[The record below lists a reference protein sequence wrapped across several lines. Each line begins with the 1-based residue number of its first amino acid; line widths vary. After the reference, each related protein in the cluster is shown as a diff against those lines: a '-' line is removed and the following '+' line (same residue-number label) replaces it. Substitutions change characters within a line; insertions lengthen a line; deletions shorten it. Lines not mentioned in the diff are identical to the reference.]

1 MKTYS
6 ILALNPGSTST
17 KIALYRN
24 EQLVWDEGIDYS
36 SEQLNRFERITDQ
49 LEMRKQ
55 DIESVLQ
62 KRGTD
67 LQSLAAVVGRGGPF
81 KPLQSGTYRV
91 DENVLSDIRQGNVQA
106 DHISNIGAVLA
117 ESLASQA
124 EIPAFF
130 VDPVSVDEF
139 IPLARYS
146 GMPELQRRS
155 LVHALNVKATARR
168 AAASL
173 KQPLA
178 SINLIVAHL
187 GGGISI
193 CPLLKGRIIDVNNA
207 NEGGPFSPE
216 RTGSLPVSSLVKL
229 CYSGEY
235 SYADMKK
242 KITRQ
247 GGLTAYLGVND
258 GRKIVARI
266 NDGDTKARE
275 VFEALGYQIA
285 KEIGAMAT
293 VLSGEVNAIVMTG
306 GLAHQP
312 MLMDWIEER
321 VTFIAPMLVF
331 PGENELEALA
341 LGALRVLRGEE
352 EPVTY

>member
-1 MKTYS
+1 MNDYV

-17 KIALYRN
+17 KIALYKN
-24 EQLVWDEGIDYS
+24 DTLVWDESIDYG
-36 SEQLNRFERITDQ
+36 SEELNRFERIVDQ
-49 LEMRKQ
+49 LEMRKR
-55 DIESVLQ
+55 DIEAVL
-62 KRGTD
+62 REHGTD
-67 LQSLAAVVGRGGPF
+67 VRSLAAVVGRGGPF
-81 KPLQSGTYRV
+81 KPLESGTYRV
-91 DENVLSDIRQGNVQA
+91 DEALLSDIRQGNVQA

-117 ESLASQA
+117 DSLASQA
-124 EIPAFF
+124 GITAFF

-146 GMPELQRRS
+146 GMPGLERRS

-168 AAASL
+168 AADALGKPLQSL
-173 KQPLA
+173 
-178 SINLIVAHL
+178 NLVVAHL
-187 GGGISI
+187 GGGISV

-229 CYSGEY
+229 CYSGEFT
-235 SYADMKK
+235 YADMKK

-258 GRKIVARI
+258 GRRIVARI
-266 NDGDTKARE
+266 EEGDDEARE
-275 VFEALGYQIA
+275 VFEAMAYQIA

-293 VLSGEVNAIVMTG
+293 VLSGEVDAIVMTG
-306 GLAHQP
+306 GLAHQR
-312 MLMDWIEER
+312 MLLDWIEAR
-321 VTFIAPMLVF
+321 VSFIAPMLVF

-352 EPVTY
+352 EPRNY